1 MIFQGF
7 NLLEQRNVLKN
18 VCYPLEIAGVKKA
31 DAEKKAK
38 ELIEMVGLSDRLLSY
53 PSQLSGGQKQRV
65 AIARAL
71 ATDPKYILCDEAT
84 SALDPNTTQS
94 ILELLKQINK
104 TMGVTIVVITHEM
117 KVIEQ
122 ICDRVAVIDKSQ
134 IAESGKVSTVFAN
147 PKSDI
152 AKELILPKSKTD
164 AHITGKKSIRL
175 VFDGEKSRRSIIADM
190 ILSTQVRLTLCMPTQ
205 KILTARHTG
214 ICFWNFPTTKCSRA
228 RFLHISIQTAL
239 HTKRRCEP
247 MSEMFHSL
255 WQNGIIQLGIWETVY
270 MTLLSTIVSYV
281 IGLPLGIMLSVT
293 DKDGICPVLW
303 LNRIVGFIV
312 NIFRSIPFIIL
323 MVALLPVAKLVV
335 GTSFG
340 NKAMVV
346 VLIIAAAPYVARMVE
361 SSIKEVD
368 KGIIEAAQAMGT
380 STGKIITKVLIPEAK
395 PSLIIGG
402 VISMV
407 TILSYSAMAATIG
420 GGGLG
425 QIAITYGYQRYNNDI
440 IWICVVLTIIIVQII
455 QEAGAFIAHKTD
467 KRIK

>member
-1 MIFQGF
+1 
-7 NLLEQRNVLKN
+7 
-18 VCYPLEIAGVKKA
+18 
-31 DAEKKAK
+31 
-38 ELIEMVGLSDRLLSY
+38 
-53 PSQLSGGQKQRV
+53 
-65 AIARAL
+65 
-71 ATDPKYILCDEAT
+71 
-84 SALDPNTTQS
+84 
-94 ILELLKQINK
+94 
-104 TMGVTIVVITHEM
+104 
-117 KVIEQ
+117 
-122 ICDRVAVIDKSQ
+122 
-134 IAESGKVSTVFAN
+134 
-147 PKSDI
+147 
-152 AKELILPKSKTD
+152 
-164 AHITGKKSIRL
+164 
-175 VFDGEKSRRSIIADM
+175 
-190 ILSTQVRLTLCMPTQ
+190 
-205 KILTARHTG
+205 
-214 ICFWNFPTTKCSRA
+214 
-228 RFLHISIQTAL
+228 
-239 HTKRRCEP
+239 

-255 WQNGIIQLGIWETVY
+255 WQNGVIQLGIWETVY
-270 MTLLSTIVSYV
+270 MTLLSTIVSYI

-303 LNRIVGFIV
+303 LNRIVGFVV

>member
-1 MIFQGF
+1 
-7 NLLEQRNVLKN
+7 
-18 VCYPLEIAGVKKA
+18 
-31 DAEKKAK
+31 
-38 ELIEMVGLSDRLLSY
+38 
-53 PSQLSGGQKQRV
+53 
-65 AIARAL
+65 
-71 ATDPKYILCDEAT
+71 
-84 SALDPNTTQS
+84 
-94 ILELLKQINK
+94 
-104 TMGVTIVVITHEM
+104 
-117 KVIEQ
+117 
-122 ICDRVAVIDKSQ
+122 
-134 IAESGKVSTVFAN
+134 
-147 PKSDI
+147 
-152 AKELILPKSKTD
+152 
-164 AHITGKKSIRL
+164 
-175 VFDGEKSRRSIIADM
+175 
-190 ILSTQVRLTLCMPTQ
+190 
-205 KILTARHTG
+205 
-214 ICFWNFPTTKCSRA
+214 
-228 RFLHISIQTAL
+228 
-239 HTKRRCEP
+239 

-395 PSLIIGG
+395 PSRIIGG

>member
-1 MIFQGF
+1 
-7 NLLEQRNVLKN
+7 
-18 VCYPLEIAGVKKA
+18 
-31 DAEKKAK
+31 
-38 ELIEMVGLSDRLLSY
+38 
-53 PSQLSGGQKQRV
+53 
-65 AIARAL
+65 
-71 ATDPKYILCDEAT
+71 
-84 SALDPNTTQS
+84 
-94 ILELLKQINK
+94 
-104 TMGVTIVVITHEM
+104 
-117 KVIEQ
+117 
-122 ICDRVAVIDKSQ
+122 
-134 IAESGKVSTVFAN
+134 
-147 PKSDI
+147 
-152 AKELILPKSKTD
+152 
-164 AHITGKKSIRL
+164 
-175 VFDGEKSRRSIIADM
+175 
-190 ILSTQVRLTLCMPTQ
+190 
-205 KILTARHTG
+205 
-214 ICFWNFPTTKCSRA
+214 
-228 RFLHISIQTAL
+228 
-239 HTKRRCEP
+239 

-425 QIAITYGYQRYNNDI
+425 QIAITYCYQRYNNDI

>member
-1 MIFQGF
+1 
-7 NLLEQRNVLKN
+7 
-18 VCYPLEIAGVKKA
+18 
-31 DAEKKAK
+31 
-38 ELIEMVGLSDRLLSY
+38 
-53 PSQLSGGQKQRV
+53 
-65 AIARAL
+65 
-71 ATDPKYILCDEAT
+71 
-84 SALDPNTTQS
+84 
-94 ILELLKQINK
+94 
-104 TMGVTIVVITHEM
+104 
-117 KVIEQ
+117 
-122 ICDRVAVIDKSQ
+122 
-134 IAESGKVSTVFAN
+134 
-147 PKSDI
+147 
-152 AKELILPKSKTD
+152 
-164 AHITGKKSIRL
+164 
-175 VFDGEKSRRSIIADM
+175 
-190 ILSTQVRLTLCMPTQ
+190 
-205 KILTARHTG
+205 
-214 ICFWNFPTTKCSRA
+214 
-228 RFLHISIQTAL
+228 
-239 HTKRRCEP
+239 

-425 QIAITYGYQRYNNDI
+425 QIAITYGYQRYNDI

>member
-1 MIFQGF
+1 
-7 NLLEQRNVLKN
+7 
-18 VCYPLEIAGVKKA
+18 
-31 DAEKKAK
+31 
-38 ELIEMVGLSDRLLSY
+38 
-53 PSQLSGGQKQRV
+53 
-65 AIARAL
+65 
-71 ATDPKYILCDEAT
+71 
-84 SALDPNTTQS
+84 
-94 ILELLKQINK
+94 
-104 TMGVTIVVITHEM
+104 
-117 KVIEQ
+117 
-122 ICDRVAVIDKSQ
+122 
-134 IAESGKVSTVFAN
+134 
-147 PKSDI
+147 
-152 AKELILPKSKTD
+152 
-164 AHITGKKSIRL
+164 
-175 VFDGEKSRRSIIADM
+175 
-190 ILSTQVRLTLCMPTQ
+190 
-205 KILTARHTG
+205 
-214 ICFWNFPTTKCSRA
+214 
-228 RFLHISIQTAL
+228 
-239 HTKRRCEP
+239 

-255 WQNGIIQLGIWETVY
+255 WQNGLIQLGIWETVY